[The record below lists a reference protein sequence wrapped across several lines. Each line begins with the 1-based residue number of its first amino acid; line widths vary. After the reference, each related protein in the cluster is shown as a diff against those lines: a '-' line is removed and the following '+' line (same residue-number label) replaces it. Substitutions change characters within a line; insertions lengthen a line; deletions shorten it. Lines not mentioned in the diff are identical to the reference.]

1 MSYKDKVVDEG
12 VKKHGTARKKV
23 RKKLGLEGLS
33 DKDADKKIKAMEPSE
48 QMQKNNP
55 KGAKKSIDTTIK
67 KLKKKVGPK
76 LLKEVKDTEAKAL
89 RDIDIAAGDTS
100 IENIL
105 KPKDPRMEPG
115 KFRTFGSSRV
125 PKEVD
130 KKGNVKKASGG
141 TVRLAS
147 GGPVVDSY
155 DYD

>member
-1 MSYKDKVVDEG
+1 MGYEDKVVEEG
-12 VKKHGTARKKV
+12 VKKHGTARKKA
-23 RKKLGLEGLS
+23 RKKLGWEGLS
-33 DKDADKKIKAMEPSE
+33 DKDINKKIKAMVPSE

-67 KLKKKVGPK
+67 KFKKKVGPK

-89 RDIDIAAGDTS
+89 RDIDIAAGDIS
-100 IENIL
+100 MENL
-105 KPKDPRMEPG
+105 LEPKDPRMEAG

-125 PKEVD
+125 PSKP
-130 KKGNVKKASGG
+130 KFSKATGG
-141 TVRLAS
+141 TIRLNS